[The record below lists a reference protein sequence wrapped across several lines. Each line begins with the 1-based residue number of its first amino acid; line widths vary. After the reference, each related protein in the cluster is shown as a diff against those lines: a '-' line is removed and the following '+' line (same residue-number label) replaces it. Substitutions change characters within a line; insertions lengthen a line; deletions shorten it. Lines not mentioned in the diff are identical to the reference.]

1 MTEDLDDD
9 YEFDYALAQ
18 PNRYASEMQVGG
30 RVIILEPE
38 VAAVFRE
45 SETVNA
51 VLKALLK
58 TMPPTPLPVPDAA

>member
-1 MTEDLDDD
+1 MSDDLDDNYD
-9 YEFDYALAQ
+9 FDYAQAQ
-18 PNRYASEMQVGG
+18 PNRFASEMQVGG

-58 TMPPTPLPVPDAA
+58 TMPLPIRPVTDAA

>member
-1 MTEDLDDD
+1 MNDEPDED
-9 YEFDYALAQ
+9 YEFDYSQAQ
-18 PNRYASEMQVGG
+18 PNRFASEMQIGG
-30 RVIILEPE
+30 RVIILEPD

-58 TMPPTPLPVPDAA
+58 TMPTLPPSIPDAA

>member
-1 MTEDLDDD
+1 MSDDLDDD
-9 YEFDYALAQ
+9 YEFDYSQAQ
-18 PNRYASEMQVGG
+18 PNRFASEMQIGG

-45 SETVNA
+45 SGTVNA

-58 TMPPTPLPVPDAA
+58 TMPLRTAPDAA